1 MDKLP
6 ENILRFT
13 EKLLY
18 DQRSQDTAIMM
29 LEGELQDL
37 LDSLVP
43 ATSASVVDMTAPKG
57 GDRHSQP
64 EEYVIRLEENL
75 QVKYLR
81 GRIAERKR
89 HQKAISEAVAALN
102 EEEGLL
108 VRLRYYERRRHD
120 QCAKALHMWSAV
132 DNRPSTTYWRFRQR
146 LIRRIAKF
154 IGLGE

>member
-18 DQRSQDTAIMM
+18 EQRSHDTAIMM
-29 LEGELQDL
+29 LEGELQDVL
-37 LDSLVP
+37 ESLIP
-43 ATSASVVDMTAPKG
+43 ASSASVVDMTASKS
-57 GDRHSQP
+57 GDKHSQP
-64 EEYVIRLEENL
+64 EEYVIRQEENL
-75 QVKYLR
+75 HVKYLR
-81 GRIAERKR
+81 SRIAERKR

-108 VRLRYYERRRHD
+108 VRLRYYERRRHN
-120 QCAKALHMWSAV
+120 QCAKALHMWSTL
-132 DNRPSTTYWRFRQR
+132 DDRPSTSYWRFLRR

-154 IGLGE
+154 IGLE